1 MIAMS
6 VKTVFIS
13 VVSGYFAVL
22 NKTTGFGDGVE
33 RACLVF
39 SRQPLRNLER
49 HPGMGFGAADSD
61 PPALEFAF
69 LQSIGV
75 RCLHVTIGIGD
86 VRPPRMS

>member
-1 MIAMS
+1 MG
-6 VKTVFIS
+6 
-13 VVSGYFAVL
+13 SGAV
-22 NKTTGFGDGVE
+22 
-33 RACLVF
+33 
-39 SRQPLRNLER
+39 
-49 HPGMGFGAADSD
+49 DSD